1 MSTSL
6 LRRLRPFALV
16 ALAAAVL
23 APRLVVGSSAAAFT
37 DSASASSNT
46 VTAATC
52 TSTAWNTW
60 ITSTSN
66 IPSNDRD
73 VYNRLSGNNLASDSW
88 MSSSNWPSSNVT
100 TNQSGALYCDS
111 NTAAFDQ
118 RSSGHADTSSATQGS
133 LDRRPRRPPRCCG
146 SRRRPR
152 APHDRGRRQLRRQQ
166 LRRPLRLDG
175 LVRQRELLGPP
186 DLGSPRRRGA
196 SAAAAPSTTGRG
208 TLITVVMGG
217 YTNGGATCTSTAPR
231 PRAAPRRATTYAFRN
246 FGSTTIS
253 WSIGDQSASTVP
265 SGVPSNAL
273 VGTYDEFV
281 VFDTFTTLTSAQIS
295 ALYASADL

>member
-1 MSTSL
+1 MSTSM

-88 MSSSNWPSSNVT
+88 MSSSNWSSSNVT

-111 NTAAFDQ
+111 NTALSISG
-118 RSSGHADTSSATQGS
+118 SSGHADTSSATQGS
-133 LDRRPRRPPRCCG
+133 L
-146 SRRRPR
+146 
-152 APHDRGRRQLRRQQ
+152 
-166 LRRPLRLDG
+166 G
-175 LVRQRELLGPP
+175 L
-186 DLGSPRRRGA
+186 S
-196 SAAAAPSTTGRG
+196 SSSSTTLLVWVKTSSSSAG
-208 TLITVVMGG
+208 TIAAVGNSGGGSYGDRFVWMDSSGNVNFSARPTSQSSSSWSISGGSAINDGSWHLITVVMGG
-217 YTNGGATCTSTAPR
+217 YTNGGATLYVDGASAASRSTSG
-231 PRAAPRRATTYAFRN
+231 TTYAFRN

-281 VFDTFTTLTSAQIS
+281 VFDSTTLTSAQIS